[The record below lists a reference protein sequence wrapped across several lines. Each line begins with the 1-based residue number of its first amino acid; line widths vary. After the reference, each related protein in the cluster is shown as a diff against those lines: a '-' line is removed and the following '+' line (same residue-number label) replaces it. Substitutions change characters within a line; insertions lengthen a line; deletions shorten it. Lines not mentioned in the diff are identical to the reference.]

1 MKAVWLSSTYYLDDA
16 VGQLSGNAERMLTRA
31 LAYCGSAESS
41 GFVSE
46 RAIRMLGLPNP
57 KKLVRELIDA
67 NILIPRADGSGWDF
81 RSWTA
86 WNEAG
91 DKLIA
96 RQKADRERQARHRA
110 AKQGNSRDGSR
121 DTTGAADTKNHSYS
135 SVDREKNRDK
145 RDPIES
151 GSNVNRDADITPEQR
166 KRVSPSRNMSRDVT
180 APEESREEENSTYV
194 GTDDLRNERE
204 PHDVV
209 DEAPAHIETTSTR
222 TPPQPTSA
230 TRTVVR
236 QVLGNAGYP
245 RTTIDR
251 LAVQV
256 GKLAREGHPDK
267 LIREALAEWDRRD
280 NCTKP
285 EFLPTVLADLVKASR
300 AAPGNNG
307 RPVHKMRGLAELAQQ
322 VRANEQA
329 AELATTTARRELQ

>member
-180 APEESREEENSTYV
+180 APEESREEKNSGYV
-194 GTDDLRNERE
+194 PEEPTDSNGRSS
-204 PHDVV
+204 V
-209 DEAPAHIETTSTR
+209 AA
-222 TPPQPTSA
+222 TPGA
-230 TRTVVR
+230 
-236 QVLGNAGYP
+236 
-245 RTTIDR
+245 D
-251 LAVQV
+251 
-256 GKLAREGHPDK
+256 
-267 LIREALAEWDRRD
+267 LIREHIDRSHPDATKTALRLQASELLRSGTEPEIVAAALQLW
-280 NCTKP
+280 NTKP
-285 EFLPTVLADLVKASR
+285 GIGNGRTILASLCSEVIKTR
-300 AAPGNNG
+300 AAPIAANG
-307 RPVHKMRGLAELAQQ
+307 RKPAASD
-322 VRANEQA
+322 AAFAATQA
-329 AELATTTARRELQ
+329 LKRNPSPTRLEIES